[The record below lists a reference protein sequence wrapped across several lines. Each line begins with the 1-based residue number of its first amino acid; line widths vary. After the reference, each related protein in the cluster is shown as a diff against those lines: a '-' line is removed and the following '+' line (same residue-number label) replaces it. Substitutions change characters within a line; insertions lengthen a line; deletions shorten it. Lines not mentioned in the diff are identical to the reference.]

1 MIVNNFLKIILF
13 ILLFISDGFSVI
25 NTTPLSALAEQQM
38 YNNNTLE
45 SKRSSDGVSNVKE
58 LNITKKRTFSIT
70 PYFGLSFIKQTFSYK
85 GGGLAFSMYG
95 DLIKRQ
101 QTEFGVSF
109 DTYYNINK
117 TFAIS
122 IGLSFGFSN
131 LFASSS
137 KGVDYYF
144 DVDHYRWVDDEYFGL
159 VKEITGNNRFTIEP
173 LMEAV
178 IPFHFKIMF
187 NKYISI
193 EPYAFIGINIV
204 KIKNEAQYNNDED
217 TMNIEFIDDEILGH
231 VAIIHPDSTESKK
244 TIGLSTGAG
253 INMLFFKERVI
264 VGAEYKYL
272 ENKAYDTK
280 FMVDTFSLKFAYRFH
295 LF

>member
-13 ILLFISDGFSVI
+13 ILLFSGSGFSVI
-25 NTTPLSALAEQQM
+25 NTTPLFALEEQQIH
-38 YNNNTLE
+38 NNTLE
-45 SKRSSDGVSNVKE
+45 STRSSDVVSNAKE
-58 LNITKKRTFSIT
+58 LNANKKRSFSIT
-70 PYFGLSFIKQTFSYK
+70 PYFGLSFIKQTFSYN

-95 DLIKRQ
+95 DFIKRQ
-101 QTEFGVSF
+101 QTELGISF

-122 IGLSFGFSN
+122 IGLSFGFGN
-131 LFASSS
+131 LFVSSS
-137 KGVDYYF
+137 KGVDYFF

-159 VKEITGNNRFTIEP
+159 VKEITGNNRFTIQP

-204 KIKNEAQYNNDED
+204 KIENEAQHNNHED
-217 TMNIEFIDDEILGH
+217 TTNMEIIEDEILGH
-231 VAIIHPDSTESKK
+231 VAIIYPTSTERKK

-272 ENKAYDTK
+272 ENKAYNTK

-295 LF
+295 IF

>member
-13 ILLFISDGFSVI
+13 ILLFSGSGFSVI
-25 NTTPLSALAEQQM
+25 NTTPLFALEEQQIH
-38 YNNNTLE
+38 NNTLE
-45 SKRSSDGVSNVKE
+45 STRSSDVVSNAKE
-58 LNITKKRTFSIT
+58 LNANKKRSFSIT
-70 PYFGLSFIKQTFSYK
+70 PYFGLSFIKQTFSYN

-95 DLIKRQ
+95 DFIKRQ
-101 QTEFGVSF
+101 QTELGISF

-122 IGLSFGFSN
+122 IGLSFGFGN
-131 LFASSS
+131 LFVSSS
-137 KGVDYYF
+137 KGVDYFF

-159 VKEITGNNRFTIEP
+159 VKEITGNNRFTIQP

-204 KIKNEAQYNNDED
+204 KIENESQHNNHED
-217 TMNIEFIDDEILGH
+217 TTNMEIIEDEILGH
-231 VAIIHPDSTESKK
+231 VAIIYPTSTESKK

-272 ENKAYDTK
+272 ENKAYNTK

-295 LF
+295 IF

>member
-13 ILLFISDGFSVI
+13 ILLFSGSGFSVI
-25 NTTPLSALAEQQM
+25 NTTPLFALEEQQIH
-38 YNNNTLE
+38 NNTLE
-45 SKRSSDGVSNVKE
+45 STRSSDVVSNAKE
-58 LNITKKRTFSIT
+58 LNANKKRSFSIT
-70 PYFGLSFIKQTFSYK
+70 PYFGLSFIKQTFSYN

-95 DLIKRQ
+95 DFIKRQ
-101 QTEFGVSF
+101 QTELGISF

-122 IGLSFGFSN
+122 IGLSFGFGN
-131 LFASSS
+131 LFVSSS
-137 KGVDYYF
+137 KGVDYFF

-159 VKEITGNNRFTIEP
+159 VKEITGNNRFTIQP

-187 NKYISI
+187 NNYISI

-204 KIKNEAQYNNDED
+204 KIENEAQHNNHED
-217 TMNIEFIDDEILGH
+217 TTNMEIIEDEILGH
-231 VAIIHPDSTESKK
+231 VAIIYPTSTESKK

-272 ENKAYDTK
+272 ENKAYNTK

>member
-13 ILLFISDGFSVI
+13 ILLFSGSGFSVI
-25 NTTPLSALAEQQM
+25 NTTPLFALEEQQIH
-38 YNNNTLE
+38 NNTLE
-45 SKRSSDGVSNVKE
+45 STRSSDVVSNAKE
-58 LNITKKRTFSIT
+58 LNANKKRSFSIT
-70 PYFGLSFIKQTFSYK
+70 PYFGFSFIKQTFSYN

-95 DLIKRQ
+95 DFIKRQ
-101 QTEFGVSF
+101 QTELGISF

-122 IGLSFGFSN
+122 IGLSFGFGN
-131 LFASSS
+131 LFVSSS
-137 KGVDYYF
+137 KGVDYFF

-159 VKEITGNNRFTIEP
+159 VKEITGNNRFTIQP

-187 NKYISI
+187 NNYISI

-204 KIKNEAQYNNDED
+204 KIENEAQHNNHED
-217 TMNIEFIDDEILGH
+217 TTNMEIIEDEILGH
-231 VAIIHPDSTESKK
+231 VAIIYPTSTESKK

-272 ENKAYDTK
+272 ENKAYNTK

-295 LF
+295 IF

>member
-13 ILLFISDGFSVI
+13 ILLFIGSGFSVI
-25 NTTPLSALAEQQM
+25 NTTLLSALEEQQIHS
-38 YNNNTLE
+38 NNTLE
-45 SKRSSDGVSNVKE
+45 STRSSDGISNVKE
-58 LNITKKRTFSIT
+58 SNTTKKRTFSIT
-70 PYFGLSFIKQTFSYK
+70 PYFGISFIKQTFSYN
-85 GGGLAFSMYG
+85 GGGLAGSIYD
-95 DLIKRQ
+95 DLIERQ
-101 QTEFGVSF
+101 QTELGLSF

-122 IGLSFGFSN
+122 IGLSFGFGN
-131 LFASSS
+131 LFVSSS

-144 DVDHYRWVDDEYFGL
+144 DVYHYRWIYDEYFGF
-159 VKEITGNNRFTIEP
+159 VREITGVNRFTIQP

-193 EPYAFIGINIV
+193 EPYAFIGINIA
-204 KIKNEAQYNNDED
+204 KIKNEAQYEHNED
-217 TMNIEFIDDEILGH
+217 LMNIEFIDDEILGR

-244 TIGLSTGAG
+244 IIGLSTGAG